1 MRSSRWAGAVVAI
14 ALLTSAGCWWGQPG
28 AGPGNTFAN
37 FDQDLTVGN
46 VATLEQVWSG
56 RGALSA
62 VVDGKV
68 IGAYWTGSGVDVV
81 AHDFGTGAEV
91 WSHTLS
97 PPGAVSGFP
106 THQPVVSG
114 AGVWVGHLART
125 AAGTCAFGLSRF
137 DLATGALLGTDTGFA
152 PGELVPFDHRVALV
166 SRTYAPGFGDTCM
179 PSLDSPLRVADG
191 ATGTTEWTASGF
203 SSSQAIT
210 QVGDRIYGTSGSVLR
225 SYPSAGCG
233 AATCAPI
240 TQTQPAGVGALN
252 DLAGE
257 SSGPF
262 FAIAPGGVPNQLWLY
277 AIDPATGSS
286 LGSTL
291 LGFHATTLALADGT
305 VFVAGDTTL
314 AAYDVASCAAGSC
327 ALEWSAPL
335 GGQVT
340 WANGLAIAG
349 GVVYVGRGD
358 GVVEAFAAAGCD
370 AATCSSLT
378 SVSTGGEVLQLVV
391 AQGRLFVGSTD
402 DTVTAFAPAA

>member
-1 MRSSRWAGAVVAI
+1 
-14 ALLTSAGCWWGQPG
+14 
-28 AGPGNTFAN
+28 
-37 FDQDLTVGN
+37 
-46 VATLEQVWSG
+46 VATLEPVWSG
-56 RGALSA
+56 RGGLSA
-62 VVDGKV
+62 VVEGKV
-68 IGAYWTGSGVDVV
+68 VGAYWTGSGVDVV
-81 AHDFGTGAEV
+81 AHDFGTGAEA

-106 THQPVVSG
+106 TQPPVVSG

-125 AAGTCAFGLSRF
+125 ATGTCAFGLSRF
-137 DLATGALLGTDTGFA
+137 DLASGALLATDTSFA
-152 PGELVPFDHRVALV
+152 PGELVPFDDRVALV

-179 PSLDSPLRVADG
+179 PSVDSPLRVADG

-203 SSSQAIT
+203 ISSSQAVT
-210 QVGDRIYGTSGSVLR
+210 QVGDRIYGTAGSVLR

-240 TQTQPAGVGALN
+240 TQTQPTGVGAIN

-257 SSGPF
+257 SSGPL
-262 FAIAPGGVPNQLWLY
+262 FAIAPGGPTQLWLY
-277 AIDPATGSS
+277 AIEPATGVS

-305 VFVAGDTTL
+305 VFVAGDSTV

-327 ALEWSAPL
+327 TLEWSAPL

-340 WANGLAIAG
+340 WANGLAVAG

-358 GVVEAFAAAGCD
+358 GVVEAFAAAGCG
-370 AATCSSLT
+370 APTCPALT
-378 SVSTGGEVLQLVV
+378 SVSTGGEVLQLAV
-391 AQGRLFVGSTD
+391 AQGRLFVGSP